1 MGISSVPS
9 LKEKLGMS
17 VRTKGSTSKGAG
29 SMGKAG
35 RLTKDK
41 FGYGM
46 PVDAPLYP
54 KPPIYYKNVEVVSF
68 TYETDEEA
76 AADILPEGLELT
88 TPATASVLFIRYP
101 FSTLGPYEE
110 AILGIACTY
119 QGEPKF
125 YIAHIVL
132 NTDSPLAAGREI
144 WGYPKKLAHITLEK
158 EGDLICC
165 TMERPKG
172 NRICTGV
179 MRPEVPVP
187 AEEAGRGGTMSLRV
201 IPSPEE
207 GAEPSL
213 AELIEV
219 PVKRTLIE
227 AWAGPGF
234 VEFNST
240 STIDPWYKISV
251 KQMLSAT
258 YQRLDNILD
267 YGKIVRRY

>member
-1 MGISSVPS
+1 
-9 LKEKLGMS
+9 
-17 VRTKGSTSKGAG
+17 
-29 SMGKAG
+29 MGKAG

-46 PVDAPLYP
+46 PVDAPFYP
-54 KPPIYYKNVEVVSF
+54 KPPIYYKNMEIVSF

-76 AADILPEGLELT
+76 AADILPEELELT
-88 TPATASVLFIRYP
+88 SPAMASVLFIRYP

-110 AILGIACTY
+110 AILGIACTW

-125 YIAHIVL
+125 YIAYIVL
-132 NTDSPLAAGREI
+132 NTDSPLVAGREI
-144 WGYPKKLAHITLEK
+144 WGFPKKLAHITLEN
-158 EGDLICC
+158 EGDLICG

-179 MRPEVPVP
+179 MRLEVPVP
-187 AEEAGRGGTMSLRV
+187 PEEVGRGGSMSLRV

-219 PVKRTLIE
+219 PDKKTLIE
-227 AWAGPGF
+227 AWQGTGF

-240 STIDPWYKISV
+240 STIDPWHKISV